1 MNSVDYDAV
10 VVGAGAGGIYAV
22 HKLTQEG
29 LRVIAFEGA
38 PDVGGVWYH
47 NRYPGAR
54 VDIESYFYCFPDEEL
69 YPRWTWKERYPAQPE
84 ILAYLNFAADSWG
97 VRPHIRFSTWV
108 TGAQWEPAAH
118 RYRVTTSS
126 GESVTGRY
134 LIMASGQLSKA
145 RTPAFPGLEDY
156 RGRWVQTSHWPTDHV
171 ETAGKRIAVIGT
183 GSSGVQAVPALA
195 RDAENVTVFQRTAN
209 YSVPAQ
215 NGPLDQQ
222 KYADLAGRV
231 AEMREAILH
240 HPTGSDIPLGAG
252 PAGSFTPE
260 EQQALLRERWA
271 RGGHT
276 MNAVFSDQGTD
287 IHANTLVADFVRQ
300 HVLDTVRDPVTAD
313 ILTPRSYPIG
323 SRRLC
328 VDTGYYEAFNQRN
341 VDLIDV
347 KADPIE
353 RITPQGIRTRD
364 HDLEFDLIV
373 FALGFSAFTG
383 ALDEAN
389 IRNEFGERPTDRWAR
404 GPRTLLGLMTRG
416 FPNLFLL
423 TGPGS
428 PSVLANMI
436 LDNVQ
441 HVDFVADLLRHMG
454 ERGHTKVEPEEKAQ
468 DEWTAHV
475 AEAASNL
482 LRLNVENYMV
492 HVNRDDG
499 SRVFMPYV
507 AGLDRY
513 VAECDKVAADDFA
526 GFAFS

>member
-1 MNSVDYDAV
+1 MNPVDYDAV

-29 LRVIAFEGA
+29 LRVVAFEGA
-38 PDVGGVWYH
+38 PEVGGVWYH

-54 VDIESYFYCFPDEEL
+54 VDIESYFYCFPDEDL
-69 YPRWTWKERYPAQPE
+69 YPRWSWKERYPAQPE

-108 TGAQWEPAAH
+108 TGAQWEPDMH
-118 RYRVTTSS
+118 RYRVTASS

-145 RTPAFPGLEDY
+145 RTPNFPGLEDY
-156 RGRWVQTSHWPTDHV
+156 RGRWVQTSHWPTDHI

-195 RDAENVTVFQRTAN
+195 RDADNVTVFQRTAN

-215 NGPLDQQ
+215 NGPLDQR
-222 KYADLAGRV
+222 KYSDYAGRV
-231 AEMREAILH
+231 GEMRKMILN
-240 HPTGSDIPLGAG
+240 HPVGSDIPLGAG
-252 PAGSFTPE
+252 PASAYSPD

-276 MNAVFSDQGTD
+276 MNAVFTDQGTD

-300 HVLDTVRDPVTAD
+300 HVLDTVRDPVKAE
-313 ILTPRSYPIG
+313 LLAPRAYPIG
-323 SRRLC
+323 TRRLC
-328 VDTGYYEAFNQRN
+328 VDTGYYEAFNQAN
-341 VDLIDV
+341 VDLIDINH
-347 KADPIE
+347 DPIE
-353 RITPQGIRTRD
+353 RITEKGIQTRD
-364 HDLEFDLIV
+364 QHLDFDLIV

-389 IRNEFGERPTDRWAR
+389 IRNELGEQPTDRWAR

-416 FPNLFLL
+416 FPNLFTL

-441 HVDFVADLLRHMG
+441 HVDFVAELLRHMD
-454 ERGHTKVEPEEKAQ
+454 ERGHTRVEPGQQAQ
-468 DEWTAHV
+468 DDWTAHV
-475 AEAASNL
+475 ADVASHL

-492 HVNRDDG
+492 HVNKDDG
-499 SRVFMPYV
+499 TKVFMPYA
-507 AGLDRY
+507 AGLDKY
-513 VAECDKVAADDFA
+513 VAVCEKVAAD
-526 GFAFS
+526 GFVAFELS

>member
-1 MNSVDYDAV
+1 MNTVDYDAV

-38 PDVGGVWYH
+38 PEVGGVWYH

-54 VDIESYFYCFPDEEL
+54 VDIESYFYCFPDEDL
-69 YPRWTWKERYPAQPE
+69 YPKWTWKERYPAQPE
-84 ILAYLNFAADSWG
+84 ILAYLNFAADTWG
-97 VRPHIRFSTWV
+97 VREHIRFSTWV
-108 TGAQWEPAAH
+108 TGAQWEPAAN
-118 RYRVTTSS
+118 RYRVTTSDGQS
-126 GESVTGRY
+126 ITGRY
-134 LIMASGQLSKA
+134 LVMASGQLSKA
-145 RTPAFPGLEDY
+145 RTPSFPGLENF
-156 RGRWVQTSHWPTDHV
+156 RGRWVQTSHWPTDPV

-195 RDAENVTVFQRTAN
+195 HDAESVTVFQRTAN

-215 NGPLDQQ
+215 NVPLDQQ
-222 KYADLAGRV
+222 KYSDYAGRV
-231 AEMREAILH
+231 AELRETILH

-252 PAGSFTPE
+252 SAHDFTPE
-260 EQQALLRERWA
+260 EQQTLLRERWA

-287 IHANTLVADFVRQ
+287 IHANTIVADFVRER
-300 HVLDTVRDPVTAD
+300 VREIVRDPDTAEL
-313 ILTPRSYPIG
+313 LTPRAYPIG

-328 VDTGYYEAFNQRN
+328 VDTGYYEAFNRSN
-341 VDLIDV
+341 VHLVDV
-347 KADPIE
+347 NNDPIQH
-353 RITPQGIRTRD
+353 ITPDGIRTRD
-364 HDLEFDLIV
+364 HDFEFDLIV

-389 IRNEFGERPTDRWAR
+389 IRNEFGEQPTDRWER

-441 HVDFVADLLRHMG
+441 HVDFVADLLQHMN
-454 ERGHTKVEPEEKAQ
+454 ERGYTRVEPETHAQ

-475 AEAASNL
+475 AEAASHL

-507 AGLDRY
+507 GGLDRY
-513 VAECDKVAADDFA
+513 VDTCDKIAADDFT
-526 GFAFS
+526 GFTFH

>member
-1 MNSVDYDAV
+1 
-10 VVGAGAGGIYAV
+10 
-22 HKLTQEG
+22 
-29 LRVIAFEGA
+29 
-38 PDVGGVWYH
+38 
-47 NRYPGAR
+47 
-54 VDIESYFYCFPDEEL
+54 
-69 YPRWTWKERYPAQPE
+69 
-84 ILAYLNFAADSWG
+84 
-97 VRPHIRFSTWV
+97 
-108 TGAQWEPAAH
+108 
-118 RYRVTTSS
+118 
-126 GESVTGRY
+126 VTGRY
-134 LIMASGQLSKA
+134 LLMASGQLSKA
-145 RTPAFPGLEDY
+145 RTPTFPGLADY

-171 ETAGKRIAVIGT
+171 ETAGQRIAVIGT
-183 GSSGVQAVPALA
+183 GSSGVQAVPAIA
-195 RDAENVTVFQRTAN
+195 PDAADVTVFQRTAN

-215 NGPLDQQ
+215 NGPLDQH
-222 KYADLAGRV
+222 KYADYASRV
-231 AEMREAILH
+231 SELRETILH

-252 PAGSFTPE
+252 PASSYSSA

-276 MNAVFSDQGTD
+276 MNAVFTDQGTD
-287 IHANTLVADFVRQ
+287 IHANTIVADFVRQ
-300 HVLDTVRDPVTAD
+300 NVLDTVRDPATAEL
-313 ILTPRSYPIG
+313 LTPRAYPVG

-328 VDTGYYEAFNQRN
+328 VDTGYYEAFNRSN
-341 VDLIDV
+341 VHLVDV
-347 KADPIE
+347 NTDPIE
-353 RITPQGIRTRD
+353 RFTERGIRTRN
-364 HDLEFDLIV
+364 HEREFDLIV

-389 IRNEFGERPTDRWAR
+389 IRNESGESPTDRWRR
-404 GPRTLLGLMTRG
+404 GPRTLLGLMTQG

-454 ERGHTKVEPEEKAQ
+454 ERGHRKVEPEEKAQ

-499 SRVFMPYV
+499 TRVFMPYV

-513 VAECDKVAADDFA
+513 VEECEKIAADGYP